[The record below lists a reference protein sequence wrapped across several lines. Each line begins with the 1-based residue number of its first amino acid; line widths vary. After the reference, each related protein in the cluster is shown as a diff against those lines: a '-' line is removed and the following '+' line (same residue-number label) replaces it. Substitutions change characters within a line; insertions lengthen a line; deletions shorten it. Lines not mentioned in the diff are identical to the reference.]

1 MKGKFNNKYRTQS
14 NRMPEWD
21 YADNGFYFITCV
33 TQNRVCNLG
42 EIVANSDAQAYIQLS
57 DFGKIV
63 ETEFLKSFEMCKEL
77 YLDEYI
83 IMSNHLHAIIEL
95 RKPTDIS
102 TTENVNLAINP
113 NDENKNDKFYR
124 KPKSISSFI
133 GGYKSVINTKI
144 DDYIDEHNLNIPK
157 YNRNNHFFLSNY
169 NDRVIRDKDE
179 YWRIKHY
186 IKNNPKNW

>member
-1 MKGKFNNKYRTQS
+1 MR
-14 NRMPEWD
+14 
-21 YADNGFYFITCV
+21 
-33 TQNRVCNLG
+33 
-42 EIVANSDAQAYIQLS
+42 
-57 DFGKIV
+57 
-63 ETEFLKSFEMCKEL
+63 KEL

-83 IMSNHLHAIIEL
+83 IMPNHLHAIIEL

-113 NDENKNDKFYR
+113 NDENKNDKFYG

-144 DDYIDEHNLNIPK
+144 DDYIDEHNLNIPQ

-186 IKNNPKNW
+186 IKNNPKNWLNDSLNHNNAS